1 MEQQCTA
8 DYLDYLKKEVELGDK
23 DFENGNEF
31 SDKEVYR
38 GVKEVLY
45 NAVLKYE
52 QNAA

>member
-1 MEQQCTA
+1 MKQQLTA
-8 DYLDYLKKEVELGDK
+8 EYLDYLKKEVALGDK
-23 DFENGNEF
+23 DFEDGKEF
-31 SDKEVYR
+31 TDEEVYH